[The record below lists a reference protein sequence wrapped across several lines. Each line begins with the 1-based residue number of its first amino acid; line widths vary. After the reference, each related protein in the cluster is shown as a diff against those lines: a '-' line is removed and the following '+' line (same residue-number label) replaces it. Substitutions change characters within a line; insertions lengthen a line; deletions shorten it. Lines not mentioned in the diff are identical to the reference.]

1 MIHIT
6 RHALTRY
13 QERVRPVSE
22 AEARQALSST
32 AIQLAI
38 QIGAPFVKLG
48 TGQHVVIEDGRIVTV
63 LPEYANPRLFSAAVS
78 QARLMEFEGKV

>member
-1 MIHIT
+1 MIHLT
-6 RHALTRY
+6 HHAI
-13 QERVRPVSE
+13 ERAVERIPGVQTE

-48 TGQHVVIEDGRIVTV
+48 TGQHVVIHEDRITI
-63 LPEYANPRLFSAAVS
+63 LPEDTNLAKLSRARSAQRGWA
-78 QARLMEFEGKV
+78 A